1 MKVSLPNMLSSFDG
15 FNALSNL
22 ADAATGLT
30 RGTLDVSLA
39 ALSVVD
45 PNMAA
50 PLGAVLNTIRD
61 RSNTISIVDVPSL
74 PLAVLE
80 KNGFLRCFGYPDTAP
95 WSNTAVPYTRF
106 SAKEIKLF
114 YDFLDLHL
122 PSKGLPDMTGDFA
135 LQFLQILGEV
145 FINAE
150 THADSSLGVFV
161 CGQFYPNQQR
171 LVLSIADSGVTIP
184 ERVNQRFNINLPAIR
199 ALRWALVEGN
209 TTKRDTPGGVGL
221 KLLRDFIC
229 ANRGQV
235 QIASGQAFWQ
245 FHAEAEE
252 FKEFDHV
259 LPATVV
265 TVVVDTANWQF
276 SDSPT
281 LNT

>member
-1 MKVSLPNMLSSFDG
+1 MIFSLPNIKCDFEG
-15 FNALSNL
+15 FKALSQL
-22 ADAATGLT
+22 ADETAELT
-30 RGTLDVSLA
+30 RGSLEVSLA
-39 ALSVVD
+39 ALSGFD

-50 PLGAVLNTIRD
+50 PLGAVLTSIRD
-61 RSNTISIVDVPSL
+61 RSNTVSIIDVPS
-74 PLAVLE
+74 VLLTVLG
-80 KNGFLRCFGYPDTAP
+80 KNGFLPCFGYPAPEAPSSTAI
-95 WSNTAVPYTRF
+95 PYKHFRVTD
-106 SAKEIKLF
+106 IQYF
-114 YDFLDLHL
+114 YDYLDLHL
-122 PSKGLPDMTGDFA
+122 PGKGLPDMTSDFM
-135 LQFLQILGEV
+135 LQFQQILGEV
-145 FINAE
+145 FVNAE

-245 FHAEAEE
+245 FHAAAEE